1 MSAGLSNIR
10 AMSMG
15 TAHFVHVDLHVRH
28 RQAYLVDDEATG
40 PHGLPDDDPAHP
52 VGIIRV
58 EEGAAF
64 LITGADT
71 GTVGFTVAVAD
82 RDPGP
87 EDEFEDIVEVNFR
100 SAVGRVALHEWGGP
114 AYELPPLPAGPGW
127 YRLRYPR
134 SRRRARCPRR
144 SGSSHPRPS
153 RTCKGCRLRRRR
165 PGSHPPSR
173 ARTRQSDQALYGWL
187 SRRSRACTGAGPS

>member
-127 YRLRYPR
+127 YRLRYHARGMDGPDDDYLLQIWPEEAAAPR
-134 SRRRARCPRR
+134 VVKSSSATLRFWQCPV
-144 SGSSHPRPS
+144 
-153 RTCKGCRLRRRR
+153 
-165 PGSHPPSR
+165 
-173 ARTRQSDQALYGWL
+173 
-187 SRRSRACTGAGPS
+187 

>member
-1 MSAGLSNIR
+1 MTSSEGTPGNGR
-10 AMSMG
+10 QG
-15 TAHFVHVDLHVRH
+15 TAHFVHVDLHVH
-28 RQAYLVDDEATG
+28 YRQAYLVDDEATG
-40 PHGLPDDDPAHP
+40 PHGLPADDPAHP

-64 LITGADT
+64 LITGVDT

-87 EDEFEDIVEVNFR
+87 ELEEFEDIVEVGFR

-127 YRLRYPR
+127 YRLRYHARGMDGPVDDDYLLQIWPQESAEPR
-134 SRRRARCPRR
+134 VVK
-144 SGSSHPRPS
+144 SSSATLQYWLHP
-153 RTCKGCRLRRRR
+153 G
-165 PGSHPPSR
+165 
-173 ARTRQSDQALYGWL
+173 
-187 SRRSRACTGAGPS
+187 